1 MGPHNTLTAQKQKY
15 YTNSNNLNH
24 ESIRGEM
31 AEQKETKVS
40 FGKTYSSC
48 CCCKADTSFGSPV
61 SGITCIHHP
70 GYRSQQDCRCSHTW
84 TCAASPFGCGE
95 EQPQYCRAWL
105 CSAEAAS
112 PWGQPGMHFSPPPS
126 FSKGPFLSFP
136 PPHSTSPF
144 PHVTGIQGKYFSQTL
159 WSGVSPPAFRRP
171 LYQARSRRAG
181 QTLPQG
187 HRESGLGA

>member
-1 MGPHNTLTAQKQKY
+1 M
-15 YTNSNNLNH
+15 
-24 ESIRGEM
+24 
-31 AEQKETKVS
+31 S
-40 FGKTYSSC
+40 FGKTYSPSAAAAEVMLPLDPRC
-48 CCCKADTSFGSPV
+48 QERTSPGTGPSITVGVHTHVPV
-61 SGITCIHHP
+61 QH
-70 GYRSQQDCRCSHTW
+70 
-84 TCAASPFGCGE
+84 GCGE
-95 EQPQYCRAWL
+95 EEPQYSHAWL
-105 CSAEAAS
+105 HSAEAAS
-112 PWGQPGMHFSPPPS
+112 LQGQPGMQFSPPPS
-126 FSKGPFLSFP
+126 FSKGPFLSSP